1 MTKEICSV
9 FLTERTA
16 WVGLFSKGNQGYRLE
31 DLQSMDPQ
39 ELERFLTKRSLSP
52 VASFYTRNTLWGVGD
67 FLPGKETLVELQVRK
82 AVTDTGMLQGPFV
95 LRYRILD
102 KTSDF
107 YRIAY
112 VAVPTQ
118 IQQLFLNFLN
128 PKRVTVKGLFPVE
141 GSLTA
146 LIPPLG
152 PENAGII
159 IPSPEGYHL
168 IFSQDGSVLY
178 TRSITIYHGTDEAE
192 QLSSSLQE
200 TLSFLKH
207 NYSFS
212 PQTIY
217 SLVPSITESLP
228 PPQEGITITP
238 FPLEKILGSSPPGD
252 PAPMAI
258 LLGNL
263 MVPPQFNLLDAS
275 YLAET
280 KAREWSKVIQY
291 GALALALFLFSIA
304 VWEGKD
310 VIFLRQRYMQK
321 YESLQREVAQMI
333 QVKPTSEEI
342 QRVKRFLKIYQA
354 YKDQPKL
361 DHLLLWLSLHL
372 PPRATIT
379 SMEASPLVLKKV
391 SPQSS
396 LQETP
401 PSSLTQE
408 PFPPIKSLKVIM
420 EGHITGQYLDVRS
433 AFYSFVSSLENIAYV
448 TNSQFS
454 YGGQKGVFHI
464 EITYTNPKGETP

>member
-1 MTKEICSV
+1 MAKEICSV
-9 FLTERTA
+9 FLTEGTA
-16 WVGLFSKGNQGYRLE
+16 WVGLFSKGNRGYRLE
-31 DLQSMDPQ
+31 DLQSMNTQ

-67 FLPGKETLVELQVRK
+67 FLPGKETLLELQVRK

-118 IQQLFLNFLN
+118 TQQLFLNFLN
-128 PKRVTVKGLFPVE
+128 PKKVIVKGLFPAE
-141 GSLTA
+141 ASLTA
-146 LIPPLG
+146 LISPLG
-152 PENAGII
+152 PENTGII
-159 IPSPEGYHL
+159 IPSPEGYYL
-168 IFSQDGSVLY
+168 IFSQNGSVLY
-178 TRSITIYHGTDEAE
+178 TRSITIYQGTNEKE
-192 QLSSSLQE
+192 QLSDSLQE

-207 NYSFS
+207 NYSFL

-217 SLVPSITESLP
+217 SLVPSITEDLL
-228 PPQEGITITP
+228 PPQESITITP
-238 FPLEKILGSSPPGD
+238 FPLEKILGSVLSGD
-252 PAPMAI
+252 PAPVAI

-280 KAREWSKVIQY
+280 QARQWNKIIQY
-291 GALALALFLFSIA
+291 GVLALASFLFSIA
-304 VWEGKD
+304 MWEGKD
-310 VIFLRQRYMQK
+310 VLLLRQEYMQK
-321 YESLQREVAQMI
+321 YETLQKEVAQMI
-333 QVKPTSEEI
+333 QVNPNSEEI
-342 QRVKRFLKIYQA
+342 QQVKRFLEIYQA

-379 SMEASPLVLKKV
+379 SMEASPLVLERN
-391 SPQSS
+391 SPQ
-396 LQETP
+396 
-401 PSSLTQE
+401 PSPQE
-408 PFPPIKSLKVIM
+408 PPLSSSTPETFPHIRSLKVVM
-420 EGHITGQYLDVRS
+420 EGHITGEYLDVRS
-433 AFYSFVSSLENIAYV
+433 AFYNFVSNLENIANV

-454 YGGQKGVFHI
+454 YGGKEGVFHI
-464 EITYTNPKGETP
+464 EITYTKRGETP